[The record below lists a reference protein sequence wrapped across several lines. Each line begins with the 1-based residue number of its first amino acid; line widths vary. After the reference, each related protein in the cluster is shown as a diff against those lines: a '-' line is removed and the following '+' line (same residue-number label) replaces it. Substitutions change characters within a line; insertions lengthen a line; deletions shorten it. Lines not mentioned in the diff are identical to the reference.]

1 MNYEAKQVN
10 HLKDDA
16 SNSSLPAIS
25 RTVSISPWS
34 LGDSLPPQISRKV
47 SNFPW
52 SEETIIE
59 HDTLANGKTN
69 CNENKDTD
77 NKDAKYDYVT
87 EKKNQEEEFI
97 LNVIREF
104 MQKKGEKY
112 DEVAVK
118 KLLKICTM

>member
-16 SNSSLPAIS
+16 SNSSFPVIS
-25 RTVSISPWS
+25 RTVSICPWS
-34 LGDSLPPQISRKV
+34 LGDSLPLPISRTV

-59 HDTLANGKTN
+59 NRTLANGKTN
-69 CNENKDTD
+69 CNE

-112 DEVAVK
+112 NEDAVK
-118 KLLKICTM
+118 KLLKI